1 MLLAVLV
8 PTDFRN
14 RKIISSLYL
23 RFNSA
28 LKVDV
33 KSIKLRCTN
42 IVWRELRVEFHL
54 ITSLVYV
61 IFDQGATKLRQERL
75 PNYFFSFP

>member
-1 MLLAVLV
+1 M
-8 PTDFRN
+8 F
-14 RKIISSLYL
+14 
-23 RFNSA
+23 
-28 LKVDV
+28 

-54 ITSLVYV
+54 KTSLVYV